1 MNPVMMAL
9 SLQEIVNACGK
20 CPQHAI
26 YALAGAFVIGLL
38 VGIIFTK
45 ALCSKKK
52 GASCA
57 ARRPHAG
64 VSQKFS
70 EAHSGPTRVAIP
82 AGSVEIYAGN
92 LSYDLTEEGLRK
104 EFEAFGTVAS
114 ARVVVNHFNNRAKG
128 FGFVVMPNRAEAE
141 KAIAALNDKDVLG
154 RKMRVNEARNTI
166 KEG

>member
-1 MNPVMMAL
+1 MNQMMMAFSL
-9 SLQEIVNACGK
+9 SSIDDMFGK
-20 CPQHAI
+20 CPPHAI

-45 ALCSKKK
+45 VLCSKKK
-52 GASCA
+52 AASCGT
-57 ARRPHAG
+57 RRPHMGA
-64 VSQKFS
+64 SQRFQES
-70 EAHSGPTRVAIP
+70 HSGPTRVAIP